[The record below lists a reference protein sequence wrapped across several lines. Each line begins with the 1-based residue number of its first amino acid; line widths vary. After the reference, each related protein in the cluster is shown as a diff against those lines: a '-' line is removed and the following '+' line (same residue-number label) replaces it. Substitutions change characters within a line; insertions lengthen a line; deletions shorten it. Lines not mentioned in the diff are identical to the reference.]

1 MNKLLKRALVL
12 TVALCLILSFTLTA
26 FAAAPSTYST
36 AKNSGERDEICTT
49 LNGTSADDYYTGS
62 YTYDNL
68 DDLSESALLQA
79 LRTLMTSTH
88 KKQSSY
94 NDCRDMASVT
104 DCENENGKIL
114 TLYTSYTTTSG
125 EYSGGSGWNR
135 EHVWPKS
142 LGGFETSGPGADL
155 HHIRPTENRTNSN
168 RANLKYGEVSGGKT
182 STGNLSGDVGGTYG
196 GGYFEPLDNV
206 KGDVA
211 RICLYVYVRWGGSY
225 SCNSITKVFGSV
237 DTLLEWCEMD
247 PVDTWEM
254 GRNEVV
260 EAYQGNRNVFID
272 YPELAWLLFGEEVPD
287 DMVTPSGIA
296 MNGTQGG
303 SNNNNNNNNNNDNNG
318 GNTDSGNNGNTG
330 SCNTDSGN
338 NENTDSGNNNDNT
351 GNGDNNGS
359 TTACQHANV
368 FIVHEKAA
376 TCDADGYTGDT
387 ECRDCRVIIATGKK
401 IHATG
406 HEYGEEV
413 VTKEA
418 TEDEEGESVKTCA
431 KCGDEV
437 ATVIPVAEPDGFFAK
452 LIAIFKEFFASIAE
466 LFGMGD

>member
-26 FAAAPSTYST
+26 FAAAPSVYST
-36 AKNSGERDEICTT
+36 EKNSGERDVICTT
-49 LNGTSADDYYTGS
+49 LDGTSADEYYTGS

-68 DDLSESALLQA
+68 DDLSASALLSA

-88 KKQSSY
+88 SYKSSY
-94 NDCRDMASVT
+94 NDCRDLAPIT

-125 EYSGGSGWNR
+125 AFDGGNGWNR

-142 LGGFETSGPGADL
+142 LGGFNTSGPGADL
-155 HHIRPTENRTNSN
+155 HHIRPTENKTNSN
-168 RANLKYGEVSGGKT
+168 RDNRKYGEVSGGST
-182 STGNLSGDVGGTYG
+182 SKGNLSGLVGGTYNDS
-196 GGYFEPLDNV
+196 YYEPLDNV

-211 RICLYVYVRWGGSY
+211 RICLYVYVRWGGDSSY
-225 SCNSITKVFGSV
+225 SCGSITKVFGSI

-260 EAYQGNRNVFID
+260 GDIQGNRNVFID
-272 YPELAWLLFGEEVPD
+272 YPELAWLIFGKDVPN

-303 SNNNNNNNNNNDNNG
+303 SNNDNNNNDNNNDNNTDSG
-318 GNTDSGNNGNTG
+318 NTDSGNTDSGNNDNT
-330 SCNTDSGN
+330 
-338 NENTDSGNNNDNT
+338 NDNE
-351 GNGDNNGS
+351 NGS
-359 TTACQHANV
+359 TGSDGNESSGSTTPCEHKDTMIIN
-368 FIVHEKAA
+368 KKDA
-376 TCDADGYTGDT
+376 TCSVTGYTGDT
-387 ECRDCRVIIATGKK
+387 ECRECRSIIAKGEPIAPTE
-401 IHATG
+401 HS
-406 HEYGEEV
+406 YGEEK
-413 VTKEA
+413 VTKEP
-418 TEDEEGESVKTCA
+418 TSTEEGEAVQICEHCENELIIILAPT
-431 KCGDEV
+431 GE
-437 ATVIPVAEPDGFFAK
+437 AEGFFTK

>member
-26 FAAAPSTYST
+26 FAAAPSVYST
-36 AKNSGERDEICTT
+36 EKNSGERDVICTT
-49 LNGTSADDYYTGS
+49 LDGTSADEYYTGS

-68 DDLSESALLQA
+68 DDLSESALLSA

-88 KKQSSY
+88 SYKSSY
-94 NDCRDMASVT
+94 NDCRDLAPIT

-125 EYSGGSGWNR
+125 AFDSGKGWNR
-135 EHVWPKS
+135 EHVWPQS
-142 LGGFETSGPGADL
+142 LGGFKTSGPGADL
-155 HHIRPTENRTNSN
+155 HHIRPTENQTNSN
-168 RANLKYGEVSGGKT
+168 RGNLKYGEVSGGST
-182 STGNLSGDVGGTYG
+182 SKGNLSGLVGGTYG

-211 RICLYVYVRWGGSY
+211 RICLYVYVRWGGDSSY
-225 SCNSITKVFGSV
+225 SCGSITKVFGSI

-260 EAYQGNRNVFID
+260 GDIQGNRNVFID

-303 SNNNNNNNNNNDNNG
+303 SNNNNNNNG
-318 GNTDSGNNGNTG
+318 GNTDSGNNGNTDSG
-330 SCNTDSGN
+330 NTDSGN
-338 NENTDSGNNNDNT
+338 NGSTDSGNNNDNT

-359 TTACQHANV
+359 TTACQHTNV
-368 FIVHEKAA
+368 ITVNEKAA

-387 ECRDCRVIIATGKK
+387 ECRDCREIIATGKK

-418 TEDEEGESVKTCA
+418 TEDEEGESVKTCT

-437 ATVIPVAEPDGFFAK
+437 VTVIPVAEPDGFFAK